1 MTHSRWTDSLTR
13 AAEASRWMTIGGIM
27 LFAGCTL
34 LAQQTVAPDSLKQ
47 GFADPPNSA
56 RPRVWWHWLDGNISP
71 TGAELDL
78 TWMKRAGIGGVHILF
93 GGGFHEPL
101 VVPTYVPFM
110 GPTWKGA
117 FANSVRFGED
127 NGMEVTIAGSPGW
140 SETGGPWVAPE
151 DAMKKYVWGTTNVD
165 ADHTVPIILPHPPIT
180 TGPFLGVR
188 VNRSAAPPS
197 ELKGDLYRDTVVVA
211 FPTPAAEEAST
222 QAYSGSAGPVDFHA
236 LETSDLANTVD
247 IPVAAGQSG
256 AWIVA
261 SFDKPVMLYA
271 LTLGIRQRVNI
282 EIQFSRD
289 AAHLT
294 TLLKIPANTLRNYI
308 AFQAN
313 KKTFI

>member
-1 MTHSRWTDSLTR
+1 
-13 AAEASRWMTIGGIM
+13 
-27 LFAGCTL
+27 
-34 LAQQTVAPDSLKQ
+34 
-47 GFADPPNSA
+47 
-56 RPRVWWHWLDGNISP
+56 
-71 TGAELDL
+71 
-78 TWMKRAGIGGVHILF
+78 MKRAGIGGVHILF

-222 QAYSGSAGPVDFHA
+222 PAYSGSAGPVDFHA